1 MIHTSER
8 VSTARD
14 TSAKGIKRHQ
24 RALRR
29 KLIRQNW
36 DLYLL
41 VAVPLLSLII
51 FNYIPMFGIVI
62 AFQDYKVFKGI
73 SGSKWVGLA
82 QFTKLFTSAKFFE
95 LLRNT
100 ILINVYKFVYQFP
113 IPIIL
118 ALLLNE
124 VRVSWLKRG
133 TQTLIYL
140 PHFLSWVVV
149 YGIFYDLLG
158 TSGLINQL
166 IVALGGS
173 PQNFLANSKYFRSLL
188 VISTAWK
195 ESGWSTIVY
204 LSAMTAID
212 PQLYE
217 AAAVDGAGRLRQ
229 TWSITLPCIIN
240 TITFIV
246 IMRASSIM
254 GSDTEQVMM
263 FYSPIVYGVGDVLGT
278 FVYREGIENAKF
290 SYTTAVGLFGS
301 VVGMVMMLGANY
313 VSRKYTDK
321 GIW

>member
-1 MIHTSER
+1 M
-8 VSTARD
+8 ARD
-14 TSAKGIKRHQ
+14 TSPKGIKKHQ
-24 RALRR
+24 RYMRR

-41 VAVPLLSLII
+41 VAIPVLSLII

-73 SGSKWVGLA
+73 AGSKWVGLA

-158 TSGLINQL
+158 TDGLINQL
-166 IVALGGS
+166 IVALGGTA
-173 PQNFLANSKYFRSLL
+173 QNFLANSKYFRSLL
-188 VISTAWK
+188 VVSTAWK

-204 LSAMTAID
+204 LSAMTSID
-212 PQLYE
+212 PSLYE
-217 AAAVDGAGRLRQ
+217 SADIDGAGRI
-229 TWSITLPCIIN
+229 SKIFNITLPSIIP
-240 TITFIV
+240 TIKILLV
-246 IMRASSIM
+246 LSI
-254 GSDTEQVMM
+254 GRLLSVGFEQVYVLKSASTTETATTLEVYIYDFAMKYAQWSKGAAM
-263 FYSPIVYGVGDVLGT
+263 SIFNSLVSIVLIVGCNLLARRMDG
-278 FVYREGIENAKF
+278 EGI
-290 SYTTAVGLFGS
+290 
-301 VVGMVMMLGANY
+301 M
-313 VSRKYTDK
+313 
-321 GIW
+321 

>member
-1 MIHTSER
+1 M
-8 VSTARD
+8 ARD
-14 TSAKGIKRHQ
+14 TSPKGSKKHQ
-24 RALRR
+24 RYMRR

-41 VAVPLLSLII
+41 VAIPVLSLII

-73 SGSKWVGLA
+73 AGSKWVGLA

-158 TSGLINQL
+158 TDGLINQL
-166 IVALGGS
+166 IVALGGTA
-173 PQNFLANSKYFRSLL
+173 QNFLANSKYFRSLL
-188 VISTAWK
+188 VVSTAWK

-240 TITFIV
+240 TITFII

-301 VVGMVMMLGANY
+301 VVGMIMMLGANY

>member
-1 MIHTSER
+1 M
-8 VSTARD
+8 ARD
-14 TSAKGIKRHQ
+14 TSPKGIKRH
-24 RALRR
+24 RRCMRR

-82 QFTKLFTSAKFFE
+82 QFTKLFTSAKFSE

-158 TSGLINQL
+158 TSGLVNQL
-166 IVALGGS
+166 ITALGGTA
-173 PQNFLANSKYFRSLL
+173 QNFLANSKYFRSLL
-188 VISTAWK
+188 VLSTAWK

-301 VVGMVMMLGANY
+301 VVGMIMMLGANY

>member
-1 MIHTSER
+1 M
-8 VSTARD
+8 ARD
-14 TSAKGIKRHQ
+14 TSPKGIKKHQ
-24 RALRR
+24 RYMRR

-41 VAVPLLSLII
+41 VAIPVLSLII

-73 SGSKWVGLA
+73 AGSKWVGLA

-158 TSGLINQL
+158 TDGLINQL
-166 IVALGGS
+166 IVALGGTA
-173 PQNFLANSKYFRSLL
+173 QNFLANSKYFRSLL
-188 VISTAWK
+188 VVSTAWK
-195 ESGWSTIVY
+195 ESGWSTI
-204 LSAMTAID
+204 
-212 PQLYE
+212 
-217 AAAVDGAGRLRQ
+217 AAVDGAGRLRQ

-240 TITFIV
+240 TITFII

-301 VVGMVMMLGANY
+301 VVGMIMMLGANY

>member
-1 MIHTSER
+1 M
-8 VSTARD
+8 ARD
-14 TSAKGIKRHQ
+14 TSPKGIKKHQ
-24 RALRR
+24 RYMRR

-41 VAVPLLSLII
+41 VAIPVLSLII

-73 SGSKWVGLA
+73 AGSKWVGLA

-158 TSGLINQL
+158 TDGLINQL
-166 IVALGGS
+166 IVALGGTA
-173 PQNFLANSKYFRSLL
+173 QNFLANSKYFRSLL
-188 VISTAWK
+188 VVSTAWK
-195 ESGWSTIVY
+195 ESSWSTIVY

-240 TITFIV
+240 TITFII

-301 VVGMVMMLGANY
+301 VVGMIMMLGANY